1 MKYIQRF
8 VLTLAFV
15 LGGFF
20 AISAQAQ
27 TAPAAADPRLQDMV
41 LGKADAPITIIEYA
55 SLTCPHCAHF
65 HETVL
70 PTLKTEYIDTGKAKL
85 IFRDFPL
92 DQMAFAGAVLARCG
106 GPEKYYT
113 FLSVLF
119 AQQRQWAGASDPK
132 AALVQIGR
140 LGGISSDQFEKCL
153 QDKPLGDYILNS
165 RLEGNQKLGVNS
177 TPTLIINGKAEAGV
191 PSIDDLRKKLD
202 ALAK

>member
-15 LGGFF
+15 LGGFL

-132 AALVQIGR
+132 VALVQIGR